1 MTAPSAVAVAVVA
14 RGCGG
19 WGNCRR
25 MMALPT
31 VVVVVVA
38 VIRRRRCRC
47 NRSSALMHYQPLQHP
62 NNSGGRRRSCR
73 RHTRRVV
80 HLVAFCGANR
90 RGGVK
95 SGHHSALLCCLRYTP
110 FIQMLPT
117 TAKWR
122 KSESSFSALVTYRV
136 CESIAVNLTTFLRV
150 FLDSSSVD
158 SSSFSP
164 EKKNT
169 PPLFGYLFL
178 QNFLH

>member
-1 MTAPSAVAVAVVA
+1 MTAPSAVAVDVVA

-38 VIRRRRCRC
+38 VIRRCRRC
-47 NRSSALMHYQPLQHP
+47 NRSSALFHYQPRQHS
-62 NNSGGRRRSCR
+62 NNSGRRCRRSCR

-95 SGHHSALLCCLRYTP
+95 SGHHSALFCFYDTLL
-110 FIQMLPT
+110 IQMLPT
-117 TAKWR
+117 TTEWR

-136 CESIAVNLTTFLRV
+136 CESIAVNLTTFLQV

-158 SSSFSP
+158 SSSFPP
-164 EKKNT
+164 ENIHHRCLVT
-169 PPLFGYLFL
+169 YFL
-178 QNFLH
+178 QFLKKH